1 MPIVPDTKNWMWVLE
16 RRCDECGFEAAT
28 FPRADVSRLIQENAA
43 AWQAVLARP
52 NASQRPSDDVWSP
65 LEYACHVRDVYRIYD
80 TRLALML
87 IEDDPLYPN
96 WDQDAA
102 AIEERYDSQD
112 PATVARELDAAARAI
127 AERFAT
133 VDGDQWERPGTRND
147 GVHYTIESFARYMIH
162 DPIHHL
168 HDVSIR

>member
-1 MPIVPDTKNWMWVLE
+1 MPIVPDTKSWMWVLE

-52 NASQRPSDDVWSP
+52 NASQRPSDSVWSP

-87 IEDDPLYPN
+87 TEDNPLYPN
-96 WDQDAA
+96 WDQDTA
-102 AIEERYDSQD
+102 AIEDRYDLQD
-112 PATVARELDAAARAI
+112 PVTVARELDAAARAI

-133 VDGDQWERPGTRND
+133 VDGELWERPGTRND

-168 HDVSIR
+168 HDVTAR